1 MTDPRIVVGQPGS
14 GEPRVHRAPGPEWQ
28 VLLTVGLLFVVVGGA
43 DVALVWYPARF
54 GVPEFEFASVAAS
67 LNSLP
72 VVTMGV
78 ALLVA
83 ASSKLALRKTAWL
96 ALVVIVLLGLLVLV
110 GGVLFGLTV
119 PLALQAEVEPT
130 ILTGI
135 KKQVAKGVVQLVGYG
150 VTYLLLARWTLKVA
164 LAKPA

>member
-1 MTDPRIVVGQPGS
+1 M
-14 GEPRVHRAPGPEWQ
+14 PGPEWR
-28 VLLTVGLLFVVVGGA
+28 VLLTIGLLFVVVGGF

-78 ALLVA
+78 ALLVV
-83 ASSKLALRKTAWL
+83 ASSRLELRKTAWL
-96 ALVVIVLLGLLVLV
+96 VLLVIIALGLLVLV

-119 PLALQAEVEPT
+119 PLALQAEVEPVV
-130 ILTGI
+130 LTGL
-135 KKQVAKGVVQLVGYG
+135 KKQIVKGVVQLVAYG
-150 VTYLLLARWTLKVA
+150 ITYLMLARWTLKVA
-164 LAKPA
+164 LAKPM